1 MTQSGSD
8 IDHCARL
15 YRNVE
20 GAAGL
25 TDPTKRMFYQKKQ
38 YPRSVYVANQPEIG
52 AEKLTVKRQAMR
64 LSNYGSS
71 PVAIMLASIRVAHS
85 HQDPS

>member
-1 MTQSGSD
+1 MTRSGSD

-52 AEKLTVKRQAMR
+52 AVKLTVKRQAMR

-71 PVAIMLASIRVAHS
+71 PVKIMLASIRVAH
-85 HQDPS
+85 